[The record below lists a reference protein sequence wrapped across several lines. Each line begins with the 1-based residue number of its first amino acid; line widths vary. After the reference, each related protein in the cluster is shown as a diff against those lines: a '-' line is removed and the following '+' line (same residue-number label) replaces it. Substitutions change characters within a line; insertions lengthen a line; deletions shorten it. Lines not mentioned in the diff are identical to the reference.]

1 MHHPPPPGRT
11 SIPQQAKSLQ
21 CMGGAVAA
29 PPPPS
34 AGMDQLG
41 QHATGH
47 VKSVLAKTA
56 LLMGELVVSE
66 IC

>member
-1 MHHPPPPGRT
+1 MHHPPPPQAFR
-11 SIPQQAKSLQ
+11 QAKSLQ

-29 PPPPS
+29 PPQPS

-47 VKSVLAKTA
+47 VKSVLARTA
-56 LLMGELVVSE
+56 LLMGELVVKE
-66 IC
+66 PR